1 MCSTAVRA
9 LNYGR
14 VALCC
19 RLSLSIASNPTPR
32 LYWRPC
38 SCCNVGCP
46 SMVGTEREREGDRG
60 FKRSTVARLVGRSVV
75 FVVAS
80 LFHVIVLSSPPSSV
94 PSPPFADVQSVDG
107 RADGLLLH
115 LLFHLRMS
123 DPSREERSGEQ
134 KSIVRSLLKNVHNS
148 SLFPSA
154 APCSSFL
161 PLAPRRFFLR
171 SESERASAHGGK
183 WLLSN

>member
-1 MCSTAVRA
+1 MGEWRSAAVYPFPSPAIQLRA
-9 LNYGR
+9 FTGDLVVAVTSVVLQWSGQRGR
-14 VALCC
+14 
-19 RLSLSIASNPTPR
+19 
-32 LYWRPC
+32 
-38 SCCNVGCP
+38 
-46 SMVGTEREREGDRG
+46 EREREGERG

-148 SLFPSA
+148 FLLPSA